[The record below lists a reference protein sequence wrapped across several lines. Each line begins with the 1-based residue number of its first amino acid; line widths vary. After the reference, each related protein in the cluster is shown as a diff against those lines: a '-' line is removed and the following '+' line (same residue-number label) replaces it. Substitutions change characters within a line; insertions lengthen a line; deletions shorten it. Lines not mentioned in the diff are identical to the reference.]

1 MGDMA
6 DMLNDAMMLDDDIID
21 EIDPFLLEGGEDF
34 NDYAF
39 GAWKKEKYQMYEMTR
54 LKHELHSPHKDDL
67 DIALEQSKRVYIVEA
82 NPIDESIKNIAK
94 KFGKPFKN
102 VEEVR
107 AKLNEVEN
115 HVREL
120 TQARGFLKQT
130 LDNWTGENTSCP
142 KCGKAKAMAKRKGK
156 FGEFWG
162 CTGFPDCNGS
172 RQI

>member
-1 MGDMA
+1 MGDISE
-6 DMLNDAMMLDDDIID
+6 MMFESMIQDEDTIE
-21 EIDPFLLEGGEDF
+21 EIDPYLFEGNENF
-34 NDYAF
+34 NDYALMSQ
-39 GAWKKEKYQMYEMTR
+39 EQQRYEMTR
-54 LKHELHSPHKDDL
+54 LKHELHRPHKDEL

-82 NPIDESIKNIAK
+82 NPIDESIKSIAE

-115 HVREL
+115 QVREL
-120 TQARGFLKQT
+120 TQAREFLKQT
-130 LDNWTGENTSCP
+130 LDNWTGESTSCP
-142 KCGKAKAMAKRKGK
+142 KCGKVMAKRKGK

-162 CTGFPDCNGS
+162 CTGYPDCNGS